1 MRTRLEYID
10 ALKGFAILLVVM
22 GHVIPWS
29 FRSFET
35 ALDESPTPI
44 LLWKIIYSFHM
55 PLFIFISGFLFG
67 QSHYVSFKE
76 YVVKMWK
83 KTKMLL
89 IPYFAC
95 SILVF
100 MWRGGREW
108 TYWYLLTLLQLLIL
122 MGGIYF
128 FMDKI
133 KNTKNQLVA
142 EIVALGGVGLLLQLI
157 QKVYDGPALYAFY
170 DWFPHLRNM
179 FWYFALGSFLMRH
192 VDVCKI
198 MNKKIYSISL
208 LFFCVSCCINIP
220 YTSFMG
226 VSIQSLSAIYC
237 CLYIFIECFT
247 KGIVVDYFK
256 RIGKK
261 TLHIYILHL
270 FFAVKITQLGDYL
283 IALSSASRMEFV
295 TAFVI
300 QLLYS
305 VLLSLLIIEL
315 CIYTGKFIKTSPLL
329 AFILLGESESVKK
342 E

>member
-1 MRTRLEYID
+1 MRTRLDYID

-29 FRSFET
+29 FRSTET
-35 ALDESPTPI
+35 ALAVSPTPI
-44 LLWKIIYSFHM
+44 LLWHIIYSFHM
-55 PLFIFISGFLFG
+55 PLFMFISGFLFG
-67 QSHYVSFKE
+67 QSHFNSFKE

-89 IPYFAC
+89 LPYFVC

-122 MGGIYF
+122 IGGIYF
-128 FMDKI
+128 FIDKI
-133 KNTKNQLVA
+133 RNTKYQLVS
-142 EIVALGGVGLLLQLI
+142 EVVVLGGGGLLLQLI
-157 QKVYDGPALYAFY
+157 HKVYDSPALYAFY

-198 MNKKIYSISL
+198 MNKHIYSISL
-208 LFFCVSCCINIP
+208 LFFGVSCCIKIP
-220 YTSFMG
+220 FTSFMG
-226 VSIQSLSAIYC
+226 VSLQSLSAIYC
-237 CLYIFIECFT
+237 SLYIFIEYFT
-247 KGIVVDYFK
+247 KGFVVDYLK

-270 FFAVKITQLGDYL
+270 FFIVKITQLGDYF
-283 IALSSASRMEFV
+283 ITLSSASRMEFV
-295 TAFVI
+295 TACVI

-305 VLLSLLIIEL
+305 VVVSLIIIEL
-315 CIYTGKFIKTSPLL
+315 CLYVGKLIKTSSLF
-329 AFILLGESESVKK
+329 AFVLLGESASVKR